1 MVTVAIGRRD
11 DLVARTTTDRA
22 LLRAFLEGDRL
33 YAAYAICDLEER
45 EFARTRWGVACDGD
59 GRCRCRARVQRA
71 RRRSRCS

>member
-1 MVTVAIGRRD
+1 MATVAMGRRD

-33 YAAYAICDLEER
+33 YSAYALCDLEER
-45 EFARTRWGVACDGD
+45 EFSRTRWGVAWAGD
-59 GRCRCRARVQRA
+59 RRCRSSSSTAA